1 MRKRGVA
8 SRREDAPNQYFP
20 ILYDPNNGDISTD
33 QTASYPVQIFPKL
46 SDGNDGRWR
55 WAKQNVDDKKE
66 NLLIRL
72 VNRQGGGQE
81 YDVFEKDYFSED
93 KKSKIKSI
101 IYEKFANYE
110 DASDTI
116 RQLFD
121 GKKIFDYPKPERLLA
136 YLIKSVS
143 DSGIVLGV
151 FSGSGSTAHAVMQ
164 LNAEDG
170 GNRQFIIAQL
180 PEPSDE
186 KSEAFKSDYETIAAI
201 GKERIRRVAAKIKK
215 EKPGYDGDLGF
226 KVFKLDSTNIKSW
239 EVGSNLT
246 EKTLEDYI
254 SNIKPDRREEDI
266 LYEVLLKRGL
276 VLTLPITEH
285 TIDGRKVF
293 DVDKGKLLICLSDSI
308 SLELASGIA
317 KLKDESNLEIKWVV
331 FKDSGF
337 ENDMV
342 KTNAFLILKQSCI
355 DVTSL

>member
-1 MRKRGVA
+1 
-8 SRREDAPNQYFP
+8 
-20 ILYDPNNGDISTD
+20 
-33 QTASYPVQIFPKL
+33 
-46 SDGNDGRWR
+46 
-55 WAKQNVDDKKE
+55 
-66 NLLIRL
+66 
-72 VNRQGGGQE
+72 
-81 YDVFEKDYFSED
+81 
-93 KKSKIKSI
+93 
-101 IYEKFANYE
+101 
-110 DASDTI
+110 
-116 RQLFD
+116 
-121 GKKIFDYPKPERLLA
+121 
-136 YLIKSVS
+136 
-143 DSGIVLGV
+143 
-151 FSGSGSTAHAVMQ
+151 MQ